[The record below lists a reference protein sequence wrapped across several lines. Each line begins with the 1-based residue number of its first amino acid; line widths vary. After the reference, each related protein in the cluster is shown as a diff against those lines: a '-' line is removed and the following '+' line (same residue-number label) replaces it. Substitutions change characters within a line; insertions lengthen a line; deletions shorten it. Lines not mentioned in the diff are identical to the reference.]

1 MHITN
6 VQHMKIQ
13 CLRTTGVKFVQAVNG
28 LLVEL
33 QKRHTIW
40 HSNIQTSR
48 MCRVPLVTYFSV
60 ILSLRV
66 SLLLCI
72 RRSCTKL
79 FPWLNWAI
87 ALCMNLFLCI
97 LRIDCIIIE
106 VLYQSFNSSLEGF
119 GWSVKSLNSGT
130 KS

>member
-60 ILSLRV
+60 F
-66 SLLLCI
+66 
-72 RRSCTKL
+72 L
-79 FPWLNWAI
+79 FVCLYCCAFVVRAQNCFLGWIERLHCVWI
-87 ALCMNLFLCI
+87 FFLCI

-106 VLYQSFNSSLEGF
+106 VLYQSFDSSLEGF